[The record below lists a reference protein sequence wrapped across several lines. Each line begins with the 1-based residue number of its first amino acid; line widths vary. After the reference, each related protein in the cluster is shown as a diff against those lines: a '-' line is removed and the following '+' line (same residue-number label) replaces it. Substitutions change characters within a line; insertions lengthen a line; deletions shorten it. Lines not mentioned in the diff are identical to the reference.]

1 MAIQPK
7 ESIMQ
12 ISLTGQHVEVT
23 TSLHDYVT
31 SKMERL
37 ERHFDQVTN
46 VHVVLSVE
54 KQRQKAE
61 ATIHVNGATIF
72 ADAENEDMYAAIDAL
87 VDKLDRQV
95 KKYKEKRSDHH
106 RAESVAIKSASE
118 G

>member
-1 MAIQPK
+1 
-7 ESIMQ
+7 MQ
-12 ISLTGQHVEVT
+12 ISVTGQHVEVT
-23 TSLHDYVT
+23 TSLHDYTT
-31 SKMERL
+31 SKLEKL
-37 ERHFDQVTN
+37 ERHSDQVTN

-61 ATIHVNGATIF
+61 ATFHINGATIF

-95 KKYKEKRSDHH
+95 VKHKEKRSDHH
-106 RAESVAIKSASE
+106 RAESAAIKSSIE